1 MAKPTFCYLN
11 QKTIALPPAI
21 HGSAEW
27 QLGRSHHIGA
37 SEVAAVLG
45 VSKWGGLLDI
55 VRTKRNL
62 RAGIIEDNDNDAMAF
77 GREFE
82 EFIIRAGMRK
92 LGITTMSSPIA
103 WTLSESLA
111 CGAVSA
117 TPDALIV
124 DVTQTN
130 AEGIETVVATFE
142 AKVDR
147 SGADW
152 QQVNEF
158 GFADLEP
165 GDIRLAYYL
174 QVQSQLYV
182 SGCKKGYLCVATG
195 LGYDRIHLI
204 EIFADA
210 ETQATIVEA
219 AEAALAWVNDSSG
232 RWPAAS
238 DSDSLATLAATIR
251 PKGGEESLLVVGEV
265 EAAMEEYVDLGRSK
279 KNIEERQEQL
289 KKIIVAHHAEG
300 VKLHTASGVK
310 SSFSAESS
318 KEAFDAKAF
327 EEANPALAAKY
338 RKTVTRAGGA
348 VITAPRA
355 KKG

>member
-1 MAKPTFCYLN
+1 MTKPTFTYLN
-11 QKTIALPPAI
+11 EKTVALPPAH

-27 QLGRSHHIGA
+27 QLGRANHIGA
-37 SEVAAVLG
+37 SEVGAVLG

-55 VRTKRNL
+55 VRTKRQL
-62 RAGIIEDNDNDAMAF
+62 REGIIEENDNDAMAF
-77 GREFE
+77 GRDFE

-92 LGITTMSSPIA
+92 LGITTMTSPIA

-111 CGAVSA
+111 CGSVSA
-117 TPDALIV
+117 TPDALIL
-124 DVTQTN
+124 DVTRLS
-130 AEGIETVVATFE
+130 ADGIETVIAPFE

-158 GFADLEP
+158 GFGDLEP
-165 GDIRLAYYL
+165 GDVRLQYYL
-174 QVQSQLYV
+174 QCQAQLYV
-182 SGCKKGYLCVATG
+182 TGCAKGYLCVATG
-195 LGYDRIHLI
+195 LGYDRIHLL
-204 EIFADA
+204 EIHADA

-219 AEAALAWVNDSSG
+219 CDAAIAWVNDSAG

-238 DSDSLATLAATIR
+238 DTDSLASLAATIQ
-251 PKGGEESLLVVGEV
+251 PKRNDDSLLVAGEV

-279 KNIEERQEQL
+279 KNIEERQEAL
-289 KKIIVAHHAEG
+289 KKVIVAHHAESA
-300 VKLHTASGVK
+300 KLHTASGVK

-327 EEANPALAAKY
+327 EEAQPSVAAQY
-338 RKTVTRAGGA
+338 RKTVTRSGGA
-348 VITAPRA
+348 TITAPRT